1 MTSRGSLYTVC
12 NVWGDTSPILA
23 RKIPYFIQRME
34 EEMALFKSL
43 VPSRDEAEARVRPE
57 KEMECSGFADCV
69 IADR

>member
-1 MTSRGSLYTVC
+1 MFGGTFLPFLPGKSH
-12 NVWGDTSPILA
+12 I
-23 RKIPYFIQRME
+23 IPLME

-43 VPSRDEAEARVRPE
+43 VPSRDEAKARVRPE